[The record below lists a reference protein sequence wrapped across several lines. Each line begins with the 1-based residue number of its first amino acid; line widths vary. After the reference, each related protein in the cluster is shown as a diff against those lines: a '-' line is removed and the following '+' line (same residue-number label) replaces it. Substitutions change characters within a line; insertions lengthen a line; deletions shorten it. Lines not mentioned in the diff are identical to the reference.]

1 MHGSFF
7 NTMYVCSDNSDS
19 FTLVSLGPDD
29 PSTVIPTDR
38 EKALCM
44 PQDNEASHPS
54 IPVQSTIQ
62 SISSGMMKKGSESGV
77 LYDSSEMMMVLLSPA
92 MKPFRNVFPE
102 DTYKPEVNPYI
113 YNYV

>member
-1 MHGSFF
+1 
-7 NTMYVCSDNSDS
+7 MYVCSDNSDS

-54 IPVQSTIQ
+54 IPAIQ
-62 SISSGMMKKGSESGV
+62 FISSGTMKKGSESGV
-77 LYDSSEMMMVLLSPA
+77 LYDSSEMMILLSPA

-102 DTYKPEVNPYI
+102 DTYKPEVNH
-113 YNYV
+113 V